1 MGSLVVDALTESIKE
16 EVSMCMLFGDDITLV
31 AKSREEI
38 NADLEIW
45 RNTLESK
52 GFCLCRS
59 KTKYMHCNFVNKQL
73 IDNLYVKLGDQII
86 HQVTN
91 FKYLGSII
99 QQDD

>member
-59 KTKYMHCNFVNKQL
+59 KINHIHCNYVNRQL
-73 IDNLYVKLGDQII
+73 KDDLDVKHRSQILPP
-86 HQVTN
+86 VKK
-91 FKYLGSII
+91 FEYLG
-99 QQDD
+99 